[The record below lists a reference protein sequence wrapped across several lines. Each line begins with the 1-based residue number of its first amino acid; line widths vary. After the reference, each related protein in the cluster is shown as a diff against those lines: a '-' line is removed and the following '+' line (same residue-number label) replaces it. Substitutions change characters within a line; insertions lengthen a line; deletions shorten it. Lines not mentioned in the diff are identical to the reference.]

1 MFKHN
6 FLTYTGKI
14 ILQIIGEILY
24 FPVWWY
30 SVGFVR
36 AAKSVFRFWQAQ
48 EESLGFSIWVKN
60 IFVPMYGQR
69 DIASRIISFV
79 MRLVQI
85 IFRGAVLLF
94 WLLLII
100 LILMIWLAFP
110 VALFLGTVLQLAQ
123 VLN

>member
-1 MFKHN
+1 MLNHN

-14 ILQIIGEILY
+14 ILQILGEILY

-30 SVGFVR
+30 SIGFVR
-36 AAKSVFRFWQAQ
+36 AAKSVFRFWKVQ
-48 EESLGFSIWVKN
+48 EESLGFRVWLKN

-85 IFRGAVLLF
+85 IFRGIVLLL
-94 WLLLII
+94 WLVLVVLALIF
-100 LILMIWLAFP
+100 WLAFP
-110 VALFLGTVLQLAQ
+110 ILLFLGTAFQLAS
-123 VLN
+123 